1 MSRNPTTT
9 AVEALAPGQAGP
21 SSTMSELEKTLK
33 AISHPDAKV
42 FGGHYLDHIIDEIA
56 LEGLDGITLQ
66 ALGIRLEKRPNFEME
81 GFEDVAATTW
91 NQLKL
96 SKSLRFFV
104 LPSDRPDLVKYSW
117 DDYRDDRGNVY
128 EPLHAPEDIYPYFPV
143 EDKTAGLRGSCEHYQ
158 TRKDVSIVVRRIPF
172 GSRLIIVA
180 VQSVREKAL
189 FGTNFKKHQGTAWL
203 KGLEGHV
210 TRVKSLGENKPP
222 DHENTPKNPILHAKS
237 FTCNKSS
244 HQTGK
249 SNASVKFENCK
260 CPALI
265 TVFHLPRFYKR
276 IESVASLNAR
286 IIFTQLN
293 QSETKSI
300 LSEPIVSKYG
310 KHTLRNLLN
319 QFPEL
324 LETAWETVSNPPFS
338 LDEILELGTKPKKV
352 KSKNVKVLRLK
363 VSNLA
368 LQRSIIAK
376 VLDGPNA
383 DDAEPAESGD
393 QDEEKVS
400 CKTSNSFSGIQVL
413 RPYQELTS
421 LTQSFLLFR
430 ALVRS
435 GVKGLTAKDMTFLC
449 TTRLE
454 ARSATRYLTRYHV
467 AKEGVVKHF
476 KQKSFTYTFNKFA
489 GNEAEFSSSLHEPY
503 DKVMSELVEMRKML
517 AEAKQ
522 KRAEEMKAIASCT
535 ITQLEDSNNDECPLL
550 PQASN
555 TPEINPL
562 ASVCATQGTGIII
575 AGQAPRNLI
584 VEEENEEPEIIA
596 EPISQIISPTFEK
609 ASSEVLPIEDE
620 NIDLD
625 ELPEEISVPKETE
638 PCLTL
643 TTHPTLTL
651 VDLESEP
658 SQKTKDVST
667 PSQTSSVSSKPAR
680 EILSDILQGSQ
691 VLGEKNVEYDEPEE
705 SSSLDPQEIEEVR
718 VEATTKGVLDRSHKG
733 DEVDEQIR
741 KNMVR
746 QRVDWNITE
755 DRLILLA
762 FIASALFIPR
772 YNYLKVFIYNAT
784 QIRDLLLQ
792 RNADRRSA
800 KTSLAIRRRL
810 HFLMNQ
816 KSYYDVYVGMMGAAL
831 RDETLYLNYVKDFM
845 RPPQP
850 RIYHLPPMP
859 ALNSVIEYLSQK
871 FDNEFYEVADTR
883 GSLNGIETTLFMRQ
897 LTRLEYHWKA
907 LMFLLFCPLGN
918 TAKTRHHFRKFWRK
932 FIKDNR
938 NVPETE
944 AIEVS
949 EESDT
954 DGRIEKHETKPDIS
968 AQPSLE
974 SSVVSSSSDENSSS
988 EEEQEIQKEDVVTMH
1003 PTVAEKKSSNNLEC
1017 STDEEDFERNS
1028 PDHLELEYCFKFMR
1042 FFMKHCEVLFRQMAR
1057 LNASDGRKFSLV
1069 AFDMNATS
1077 PNICYTA
1084 RECTSD
1090 LEIRLWTARSVILDH
1105 IMTGDA
1111 SRKAEK
1117 SMLHS
1122 TKALPMDQAGRNLQ
1136 RARILVY
1143 NKTTRLL
1150 GISKL
1155 MLRQLGNG
1163 LPSASY
1169 DDALDFV
1176 KYLEEA
1182 PSIDSS
1188 ACINSGILSCLVELT
1203 DHFRSTIRIT
1213 ESIFTLNDEWV
1224 PVYDDMMEESDIAT
1238 KNSRKSTK
1246 RKESEAD
1253 EDSPRP
1259 MKRRKFSADE
1269 REEIEGI
1276 MECFEEMERELLIP
1290 KARDAEDGEKGNYT
1304 SSSTNAL
1311 RLLRIRLNEA
1321 GLHMPGKQF
1330 TGFVERDFFSINLP
1344 NLEFTL
1350 RETRGLNHRVAGKS
1364 HPFSKDFMNDFRG
1377 HLIELAYHYID
1388 ADLDKTVE
1396 KVLEN
1401 IGKYRIL
1408 FELIDMAGSQGL
1420 SAIFLLTKFTKP
1432 SLAKGLHYL
1441 VDAKLIFTVGVKNRR
1456 FVTFNNSKD
1465 WLIAIR
1471 NQSNKEILG
1480 HAIMRPWLTAHG
1492 AISWVTVNRLVI
1504 ALLGQLQKPS
1514 TDLDE
1519 VCQLLQPILSPV
1531 ETLILIEILVKIKFL
1546 MVYKLTE
1553 EEPELFT
1560 QHPMDKSEIEYH
1572 VDTLVDTEDV
1582 FVSVSPYT
1590 TFLHAQLQEGI
1601 LKECSTKPFRKCTT
1615 DDY

>member
-1 MSRNPTTT
+1 MPPFVGGELGYNTTNVPVAT
-9 AVEALAPGQAGP
+9 DRG
-21 SSTMSELEKTLK
+21 
-33 AISHPDAKV
+33 ISNNLTTQP
-42 FGGHYLDHIIDEIA
+42 FQGHYYDHIIDEIA

-66 ALGIRLEKRPNFEME
+66 ALGIRLEQRPNFEME
-81 GFEDVAATTW
+81 GFEDVAAATW

-158 TRKDVSIVVRRIPF
+158 TRKDVSIVVRRVPYAQSIRLF

-189 FGTNFKKHQGTAWL
+189 FGTNFKKHQGLSVVQYCMVERIGRARH
-203 KGLEGHV
+203 KGEI
-210 TRVKSLGENKPP
+210 TRGKISLQIMKIPP
-222 DHENTPKNPILHAKS
+222 KILFYMRKALLATKVVI
-237 FTCNKSS
+237 K
-244 HQTGK
+244 Q
-249 SNASVKFENCK
+249 NASVKFENCK

-300 LSEPIVSKYG
+300 LSEQLYQMGDRFK
-310 KHTLRNLLN
+310 
-319 QFPEL
+319 
-324 LETAWETVSNPPFS
+324 PPS
-338 LDEILELGTKPKKV
+338 LDEILELGTKRRKIKK
-352 KSKNVKVLRLK
+352 
-363 VSNLA
+363 
-368 LQRSIIAK
+368 II
-376 VLDGPNA
+376 

-393 QDEEKVS
+393 QDEKKVS

-421 LTQSFLLFR
+421 LTQSFVLCR

-435 GVKGLTAKDMTFLC
+435 GVKGLTAKDMRFLC

-489 GNEAEFSSSLHEPY
+489 GNEAEEISSSLHEPY

-517 AEAKQ
+517 AEA
-522 KRAEEMKAIASCT
+522 T
-535 ITQLEDSNNDECPLL
+535 
-550 PQASN
+550 
-555 TPEINPL
+555 
-562 ASVCATQGTGIII
+562 
-575 AGQAPRNLI
+575 
-584 VEEENEEPEIIA
+584 
-596 EPISQIISPTFEK
+596 
-609 ASSEVLPIEDE
+609 
-620 NIDLD
+620 
-625 ELPEEISVPKETE
+625 ETE
-638 PCLTL
+638 AKKRKQSPL
-643 TTHPTLTL
+643 HHH
-651 VDLESEP
+651 
-658 SQKTKDVST
+658 ST
-667 PSQTSSVSSKPAR
+667 R
-680 EILSDILQGSQ
+680 LC
-691 VLGEKNVEYDEPEE
+691 
-705 SSSLDPQEIEEVR
+705 
-718 VEATTKGVLDRSHKG
+718 EATTKGCDRSKST
-733 DEVDEQIR
+733 EEM
-741 KNMVR
+741 KWMNKFEKECR
-746 QRVDWNITE
+746 QEICKD
-755 DRLILLA
+755 
-762 FIASALFIPR
+762 
-772 YNYLKVFIYNAT
+772 
-784 QIRDLLLQ
+784 
-792 RNADRRSA
+792 
-800 KTSLAIRRRL
+800 SLAIQRRL

-850 RIYHLPPMP
+850 RIYHLPPRP
-859 ALNSVIEYLSQK
+859 ALNSVIEYLSLK
-871 FDNEFYEVADTR
+871 FDNENYEVADIR
-883 GSLNGIETTLFMRQ
+883 GNLNEIETTLFIRQ

-907 LMFLLFCPLGN
+907 LMFLLFCSLGKN
-918 TAKTRHHFRKFWRK
+918 TEARHHYLTVWRK

-938 NVPETE
+938 NVLETE
-944 AIEVS
+944 EIEVS
-949 EESDT
+949 EESDN
-954 DGRIEKHETKPDIS
+954 DGRIKKHETKPDIS

-988 EEEQEIQKEDVVTMH
+988 EEEQEVQQEDVVTMH
-1003 PTVAEKKSSNNLEC
+1003 HAVAEKKSSNNLEC

-1028 PDHLELEYCFKFMR
+1028 ADRLELDYCFKFMR
-1042 FFMKHCEVLFRQMAR
+1042 FFMKHCEILFRQMAR
-1057 LNASDGRKFSLV
+1057 LNASDERKFSLV
-1069 AFDMNATS
+1069 ASDMNATS

-1090 LEIRLWTARSVILDH
+1090 LEIRQLTARCVILDH

-1117 SMLHS
+1117 F
-1122 TKALPMDQAGRNLQ
+1122 TKAIPIYKAGRNLQ

-1143 NKTTRLL
+1143 NRATRLL

-1188 ACINSGILSCLVELT
+1188 ACINFGILSCLVELT

-1213 ESIFTLNDEWV
+1213 EPIIALNDEWA
-1224 PVYDDMMEESDIAT
+1224 PVYDDMIEESDIAA

-1269 REEIEGI
+1269 RKEVEGI
-1276 MECFEEMERELLIP
+1276 MECFEEMERELPIRKP
-1290 KARDAEDGEKGNYT
+1290 RDAKDGEKGNYT
-1304 SSSTNAL
+1304 NSSTNAL

-1330 TGFVERDFFSINLP
+1330 TGLVEKEICSINLP

-1350 RETRGLNHRVAGKS
+1350 RKTRSSNNRVSEKF
-1364 HPFSKDFMNDFRG
+1364 HPFSNDFQKTIDNLRG
-1377 HLIELAYHYID
+1377 DLIELVYHKID

-1531 ETLILIEILVKIKFL
+1531 ETLILIEIPYARVQTLKVSWVFTLQILVKIKFL

-1553 EEPELFT
+1553 KEPELFS
-1560 QHPMDKSEIEYH
+1560 QHPLDKSEIEYH

-1590 TFLHAQLQEGI
+1590 TFLHAQLQEII
-1601 LKECSTKPFRKCTT
+1601 LKECGTKE
-1615 DDY
+1615 D